1 MMEGE
6 IMLHKTGIAWKVVL
20 WFLLGAVVVFAA
32 VVMSDPAWAADDNP
46 VAGLKEAKVAFD
58 ITMGEPNRMLL
69 VLNTIDETREGFM
82 RQGITPRFVL
92 AFRGPASL
100 LTQTD
105 LSRFKPEDRETAAK
119 VAAKLKQL
127 RGTAGIERMDQ
138 CSIAMRGQKVDR
150 AQVNP
155 DVTIVENGWITLVG
169 YQAKGYAYIA
179 P

>member
-1 MMEGE
+1 MMR
-6 IMLHKTGIAWKVVL
+6 KTGIARTLVAC
-20 WFLLGAVVVFAA
+20 LLGLAVPFVSAPSA
-32 VVMSDPAWAADDNP
+32 PTRAADDNP
-46 VAGLKEAKVAFD
+46 MAGFKEAKVAFD
-58 ITMGEPNRMLL
+58 ITAGEPNRMLL
-69 VLNTIDETREGFM
+69 ILDTIEETREGFV

-100 LTQTD
+100 LTQND

-127 RGTAGIERMDQ
+127 RKTAGIERLDQ
-138 CSIAMRGQKVDR
+138 CGIAMRGQKVDR
-150 AQVNP
+150 TQINP
-155 DVTIVENGWITLVG
+155 DVTIVENGWNTLVG

>member
-1 MMEGE
+1 MVR
-6 IMLHKTGIAWKVVL
+6 KTGIAWKL
-20 WFLLGAVVVFAA
+20 LLAFFLGAAVFAA
-32 VVMSDPAWAADDNP
+32 PVMNVRARAADDNP
-46 VAGLKEAKVAFD
+46 VAGLKEAKIAFD
-58 ITMGEPNRMLL
+58 ITAGEPGRMLL
-69 VLNTIDETREGFM
+69 ILNTIDETREGLT
-82 RQGITPRFVL
+82 RQGITPHFVL

-127 RGTAGIERMDQ
+127 RGTAGIERIDQ
-138 CSIAMRGQKVDR
+138 CAIAMRGQKVDKAR
-150 AQVNP
+150 VNP
-155 DVTIVENGWITLVG
+155 DMTIVENGWITLIG

>member
-1 MMEGE
+1 MTRKMS
-6 IMLHKTGIAWKVVL
+6 IVL
-20 WFLLGAVVVFAA
+20 NIGMAFLLGAVAA
-32 VVMSDPAWAADDNP
+32 IATPVTEAPVWAAEDNP
-46 VAGLKEAKVAFD
+46 VAGLKEAKIAFD
-58 ITMGEPNRMLL
+58 ITAGEPGRMLL
-69 VLNTIDETREGFM
+69 ILDTIEETRESFL

-105 LSRFKPEDRETAAK
+105 LSRFKPEDREAAAK

-127 RGTAGIERMDQ
+127 RGTAGIERLDQ

-150 AQVNP
+150 AQVSP

>member
-1 MMEGE
+1 MV
-6 IMLHKTGIAWKVVL
+6 HKAGIARTVAL
-20 WFLLGAVVVFAA
+20 ASLLLGAAMVFALVLGA
-32 VVMSDPAWAADDNP
+32 PAGAADDDA

-58 ITMGEPNRMLL
+58 ITAGEPHRMLL
-69 VLNTIDETREGFM
+69 ILDTIDETREGFV
-82 RQGITPRFVL
+82 RRGITPRFVL

-105 LSRFKPEDRETAAK
+105 LSRFKPEDREMAAR

-127 RGTAGIERMDQ
+127 RRTAGIERMDQ

-150 AQVNP
+150 AQVSP

>member
-1 MMEGE
+1 MEEDAMG
-6 IMLHKTGIAWKVVL
+6 HKTSIAWKVGLAL
-20 WFLLGAVVVFAA
+20 WLGAAAVFAA
-32 VVMSDPAWAADDNP
+32 PVMGGHAWAADDDP
-46 VAGLKEAKVAFD
+46 VAGLKEARVAFD
-58 ITMGEPNRMLL
+58 ITAGEPNRMMLI
-69 VLNTIDETREGFM
+69 LNTIDETRESFV

-105 LSRFKPEDRETAAK
+105 LSRFKPEERETATK

-138 CSIAMRGQKVDR
+138 CSIAMRGQKVDK
-150 AQVNP
+150 AQVSP

>member
-1 MMEGE
+1 
-6 IMLHKTGIAWKVVL
+6 MLHSPKITWKIAL
-20 WFLLGAVVVFAA
+20 ALLLGAVTVCVPL
-32 VVMSDPAWAADDNP
+32 VIGTSAWAVDDNP
-46 VAGLKEAKVAFD
+46 VAGLKDARIAFD
-58 ITMGEPNRMLL
+58 ITAGEPGRMLL
-69 VLNTIDETREGFM
+69 ILNTIDETRESFV
-82 RQGITPRFVL
+82 RQGITPHFVL

-105 LSRFKPEDRETAAK
+105 LSRFKPEEREAAAK

-127 RGTAGIERMDQ
+127 RGTASIERMDQ
-138 CSIAMRGQKVDR
+138 CSIAMRGQKVDK
-150 AQVNP
+150 AQVSP

>member
-1 MMEGE
+1 MARNRN
-6 IMLHKTGIAWKVVL
+6 IAWAVAPAI
-20 WFLLGAVVVFAA
+20 LLAVAVACASAVVSAPVE
-32 VVMSDPAWAADDNP
+32 AADDNP
-46 VAGLKEAKVAFD
+46 VAGLKDAKVAFD
-58 ITMGEPNRMLL
+58 ITAGEPGRMLL
-69 VLNTIDETREGFM
+69 ILNTIDETREGFIK
-82 RQGITPRFVL
+82 QGITPHFVL
-92 AFRGPASL
+92 AFRGPATL

-105 LSRFKPEDRETAAK
+105 VSRLKPEDREAATK

-127 RGTAGIERMDQ
+127 RGAAGIERLDQ
-138 CSIAMRGQKVDR
+138 CSIAMRGQKVDK

>member
-1 MMEGE
+1 MTRKMS
-6 IMLHKTGIAWKVVL
+6 IVL
-20 WFLLGAVVVFAA
+20 NIGMAFLLGAVAA
-32 VVMSDPAWAADDNP
+32 IATPVTEAPVWAAEDNP
-46 VAGLKEAKVAFD
+46 VAGLKEAKIAFD
-58 ITMGEPNRMLL
+58 ITAGEPGHMLL
-69 VLNTIDETREGFM
+69 ILDTIEETRESFL

-105 LSRFKPEDRETAAK
+105 LSRFKPEDREAAAK

-127 RGTAGIERMDQ
+127 RGTAGIERLDQ

-150 AQVNP
+150 AQVSP

>member
-1 MMEGE
+1 MTHE
-6 IMLHKTGIAWKVVL
+6 TSIAGKVAL
-20 WFLLGAVVVFAA
+20 AFLLGVAMVVTAPVTGAHA
-32 VVMSDPAWAADDNP
+32 QAADDNP

-58 ITMGEPNRMLL
+58 ITAGEPGRMLL
-69 VLNTIDETREGFM
+69 ILETIDETREGFV

-105 LSRFKPEDRETAAK
+105 LSRLKPEDRETAAK

-150 AQVNP
+150 ARVSP
-155 DVTIVENGWITLVG
+155 DVTIVENGWIALVG
-169 YQAKGYAYIA
+169 YEAKGYAYIA

>member
-1 MMEGE
+1 MT
-6 IMLHKTGIAWKVVL
+6 HKASNAWKIAVA
-20 WFLLGAVVVFAA
+20 FLLGAAVVFVSPVLGAQ
-32 VVMSDPAWAADDNP
+32 AWAADDNP
-46 VAGLKEAKVAFD
+46 VAGLKEARVAFD
-58 ITMGEPNRMLL
+58 ITAGEPGRMLNI
-69 VLNTIDETREGFM
+69 LNTIDETREGFLK
-82 RQGITPRFVL
+82 QGITPRLVL

-105 LSRFKPEDRETAAK
+105 LSRLKPEEREAAGK

-127 RGTAGIERMDQ
+127 RAAPGIERMDQ
-138 CSIAMRGQKVDR
+138 CSIAMRGQKVDK
-150 AQVNP
+150 AQVVP

>member
-1 MMEGE
+1 MM
-6 IMLHKTGIAWKVVL
+6 MHTTGIARNVAV
-20 WFLLGAVVVFAA
+20 FLLGVAIAFASPG
-32 VVMSDPAWAADDNP
+32 MIDLAWAADDNP

-58 ITMGEPNRMLL
+58 ITAGEPNRMLL
-69 VLNTIDETREGFM
+69 ILDTIEETREGFV

-105 LSRFKPEDRETAAK
+105 LSRFKPEERETAAK

-127 RGTAGIERMDQ
+127 RNTAGIERMDQ
-138 CSIAMRGQKVDR
+138 CSIAMRGQKVDKT
-150 AQVNP
+150 QVNP
-155 DVTIVENGWITLVG
+155 DVTIVENGWVTLVG
-169 YQAKGYAYIA
+169 HQAKGYAYIA